1 MTFKERYLRG
11 DCPLDVLNDWVEV
24 WQANGLDYQKLPSAL
39 GLTEGEYRLWAIA
52 GDEALAKQLAGSVD
66 TPYAALHLD
75 WDDLTRR
82 LKELVQS
89 LLGAAYK
96 LSVRRTEYYYW
107 DLQIQLPYGT
117 DEEDSGKI
125 CELLELEEMDPD
137 DLFWSGKIGNSQ
149 LNGLLSKLTR
159 REVISNHADDY
170 GVWLICKDKRLP
182 AKEGI

>member
-24 WQANGLDYQKLPSAL
+24 WQANGLDYQKLPPAL

-89 LLGAAYK
+89 LLGAATAQTRK
-96 LSVRRTEYYYW
+96 TAGKSV
-107 DLQIQLPYGT
+107 
-117 DEEDSGKI
+117 S
-125 CELLELEEMDPD
+125 
-137 DLFWSGKIGNSQ
+137 FWS
-149 LNGLLSKLTR
+149 LRRWTLTTFSGPVKS
-159 REVISNHADDY
+159 ETAS
-170 GVWLICKDKRLP
+170 
-182 AKEGI
+182 